1 MDKFKW
7 IPISLEQYKQRCRF
21 LKEPFYPGDY
31 ENYLKQQGYIQFK
44 IWHKRAMDKKDAEL
58 KKAKLKK

>member
-1 MDKFKW
+1 MDEFKW
-7 IPISLEQYKQRCRF
+7 TPISLEQYKQRCRF
-21 LKEPFYPGDY
+21 LKQPYYLGDY
-31 ENYLKQQGYIQFK
+31 EYYLKMQGYIQFK